1 MNTADALLGAA
12 AARLAGAG
20 VESARLDARLLL
32 AHVLGVVPGSL
43 LAGSSMAVAP
53 EAVSRFDRLVVRREA
68 REPLAYLT
76 GRKGFW
82 SHEFAVGP
90 GVLVPRPETE
100 TLIEEAFRL
109 FPDRQTP
116 LRLLDL
122 GTGSGCLLLTLL
134 HAFPNATG
142 TGVEQ
147 SEAAFAFA
155 RTNRAAL
162 GLDDRATL
170 LAAAWQE
177 PALGRFDLVVSNP
190 PYIPVAALDGLA
202 PELRYEPRQALDGG
216 ADGLD
221 AYRDLSIRLGAWLVP
236 GGHVLLEIGIG
247 QGEAVSAI
255 LAAQGLEM
263 RGIRADLAGIPRCVV
278 ARRTG

>member
-1 MNTADALLGAA
+1 VSTAGALLDAA

-20 VESARLDARLLL
+20 IESARLDARLLL
-32 AHVLGVVPGSL
+32 AHVLGVAPGSL
-43 LAGSSMAVAP
+43 LSGSSMAVTPDA
-53 EAVSRFDRLVVRREA
+53 ASRFDHLVVRREA

-109 FPDRQTP
+109 FHDRQAP

-147 SEAAFAFA
+147 SEAALFFA

-162 GLDDRATL
+162 GLEDRAAL
-170 LAAAWQE
+170 LATAWQE
-177 PALGRFDLVVSNP
+177 PALGPFGLVVSNP
-190 PYIPVAALDGLA
+190 PYISTAALDGLA

-221 AYRDLSIRLGAWLVP
+221 AYRDLSSRLSAWLAP

-263 RGIRADLAGIPRCVV
+263 QGIRSDLTGIPRCVV

>member
-1 MNTADALLGAA
+1 VRSADALLGAA

-20 VESARLDARLLL
+20 VESARLDARPLL
-32 AHVLGVVPGSL
+32 AHVLGLAPG
-43 LAGSSMAVAP
+43 
-53 EAVSRFDRLVVRREA
+53 AVSRFDRLVVRREA

-202 PELRYEPRQALDGG
+202 PELHYEPRQALDGG
-216 ADGLD
+216 ADWLD
-221 AYRDLSIRLGAWLVP
+221 AFRDLSIRLGAWLVP
-236 GGHVLLEIGIG
+236 GGHVPVEIGIG
-247 QGEAVSAI
+247 QGGAGSA
-255 LAAQGLEM
+255 LRGAEGRRSRGL
-263 RGIRADLAGIPRCVV
+263 RPGLAGAPLYVV
-278 ARRTG
+278 ERLGGGL

>member
-1 MNTADALLGAA
+1 MRSADALLGAA

-32 AHVLGVVPGSL
+32 AHVLGVAPGSL
-43 LAGSSMAVAP
+43 LAGSSVAVAP

-147 SEAAFAFA
+147 FEAAFAFA

-202 PELRYEPRQALDGG
+202 PELHYEPRQALDGG